1 MIGSNDMKKVVHA
14 LSFSRNDLANAL
26 RSKNIN
32 SWNIK
37 SFDEAMKMNSITAA
51 VNHVIDNP

>member
-1 MIGSNDMKKVVHA
+1 MKKVVHA